1 VFLKKNCAK
10 IVDPTTI
17 GKLKKEVAMTLVL
30 LEQEFPPLFFDIMR
44 HLLVHVVEV
53 VEICD
58 LVHTR
63 WMYPIER
70 YLKTLKVYVRN
81 STRLEGS
88 MAEGYAF

>member
-1 VFLKKNCAK
+1 MFLKKNCAK

-17 GKLKKEVAMTLVL
+17 GKLKKEVAMTLIL
-30 LEQEFPPLFFDIMR
+30 LEQDFPPLLFDIMR
-44 HLLVHVVEV
+44 YLLVHLVEV

-81 STRLEGS
+81 RERLKGS
-88 MAEGYAF
+88 MAEGYVF